1 MIAAQNWETR
11 HLIVG
16 YEKEFLSS
24 INSIGNLHTSIV
36 YIDRH
41 PGMFEAFKT
50 ILDGAANPQINR
62 LYTINID
69 PSTMCNLIRFIDI
82 SIFSILQDNSFLLEY
97 TKQIITENRHPG
109 EPGFISHE
117 DSPSWCILTVK
128 TILMSPVFFS
138 T

>member
-1 MIAAQNWETR
+1 MANNLINEDFFMIAAQNWETR

-24 INSIGNLHTSIV
+24 INSIGNLHTFIV

-62 LYTINID
+62 LYIINID
-69 PSTMCNLIRFIDI
+69 PPTMCNFIRFIVH
-82 SIFSILQDNSFLLEY
+82 SIFSTLQDNSFLLEY
-97 TKQIITENRHPG
+97 AKQLIAKNRHPG
-109 EPGFISHE
+109 EFWYIFHE
-117 DSPSWCILTVK
+117 DSPS
-128 TILMSPVFFS
+128 
-138 T
+138 